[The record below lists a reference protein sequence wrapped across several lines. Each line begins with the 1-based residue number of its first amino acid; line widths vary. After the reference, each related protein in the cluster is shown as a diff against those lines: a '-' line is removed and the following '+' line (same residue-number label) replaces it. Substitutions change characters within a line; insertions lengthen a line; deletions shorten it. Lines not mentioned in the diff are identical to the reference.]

1 MTKQKRSSYRG
12 SRTCGGGT
20 HKNRRGGGSR
30 GGRGHA
36 GACKHHTFRAMQQG
50 WMYGKHGFHVP
61 PACVTY
67 VTSLNIGELDEIA
80 PYLVEAGAAEENNG
94 VITINLGALGFD
106 KLLGNGRVSK
116 KYVINVGTASAT
128 AKAKV
133 EEQGGQI
140 ISETETAEPIDS

>member
-1 MTKQKRSSYRG
+1 MTKDKRSAYRG

-36 GACKHHTFRAMQQG
+36 GACKHNTMRAMQQG
-50 WMYGKHGFHVP
+50 WMFGKHGFHRP
-61 PACVTY
+61 PAVRTF
-67 VTSLNIGELDEIA
+67 VNSLNIGELDEMA
-80 PYLVEAGAAEENNG
+80 PYLVEAGVAEDKNG
-94 VITINLGALGFD
+94 TITIDLGALGFD

-116 KYVINVGTASAT
+116 KYVINVGAASAT

-140 ISETETAEPIDS
+140 ISETETA

>member
-1 MTKQKRSSYRG
+1 MTKQKSHSYRG

-36 GACKHHTFRAMQQG
+36 GACKHNTMRAMKEG
-50 WMYGKHGFHVP
+50 WMFGKHGFHRP
-61 PACVTY
+61 PAVQTQ
-67 VTSLNIGELDEIA
+67 TNSLNIGELDELS
-80 PYLVEAGAAEENNG
+80 PFLLEAGAATEKDG
-94 VITINLGALGFD
+94 AVTINLEELGFD

-116 KYVINVGTASAT
+116 KYVISVGTASAS

-133 EEQGGQI
+133 EELGGQI
-140 ISETETAEPIDS
+140 ISKTETA

>member
-1 MTKQKRSSYRG
+1 MTKQKRQSYRG

-36 GACKHHTFRAMQQG
+36 GACKHNTMRAMKEG
-50 WMYGKHGFHVP
+50 WMYGKHGFHRPLAVR
-61 PACVTY
+61 TY
-67 VTSLNIGELDEIA
+67 VTSLNVGELDEIA
-80 PYLVEAGAAEENNG
+80 PFLVEAGVAEEKDG
-94 VITINLGALGFD
+94 AITINLEELGFD

-116 KYVINVGTASAT
+116 KYVINVGTASAS

-133 EEQGGQI
+133 EELGGQI
-140 ISETETAEPIDS
+140 ISETETA

>member
-1 MTKQKRSSYRG
+1 MTKEKNKSFRG

-36 GACKHHTFRAMQQG
+36 GACKHHTFRAMKEG
-50 WMYGKHGFHVP
+50 WMYGKHGFKRP
-61 PACVTY
+61 LVTQAD
-67 VTSLNIGELDEIA
+67 VSFINVGELDELA
-80 PYLVEAGAAEENNG
+80 TSLVARGYAEEKDG
-94 VITINLGALGFD
+94 QISINLDELGID
-106 KLLGNGRVSK
+106 KLLGTGRVAR
-116 KYVINVGTASAT
+116 KYLITVGTVSAT

-140 ISETETAEPIDS
+140 ISETETSA

>member
-1 MTKQKRSSYRG
+1 MTKQKTHSYRG

-50 WMYGKHGFHVP
+50 WMYGKHGFHRP
-61 PACVTY
+61 PACRTY
-67 VTSLNIGELDEIA
+67 VSALNVGELDELS
-80 PYLVEAGAAEENNG
+80 PYLLEAGAATEANG
-94 VITINLGALGFD
+94 TVTINLEELGFD

-116 KYVINVGTASAT
+116 KYVISVGVASAS

-133 EEQGGQI
+133 EELGGQI
-140 ISETETAEPIDS
+140 ISKTETA

>member
-1 MTKQKRSSYRG
+1 MTKQKNKSFRG

-36 GACKHHTFRAMQQG
+36 GACKHHTFRAMKEG
-50 WMYGKHGFHVP
+50 WMYGKHGFKRP
-61 PACVTY
+61 LVTQTE
-67 VTSLNIGELDEIA
+67 VSFINVGELDELA
-80 PYLVEAGAAEENNG
+80 PGMVKRGYAEQAGDRVA
-94 VITINLGALGFD
+94 INLKELGVD
-106 KLLGNGRVSK
+106 KLLGTGRVSG
-116 KYVINVGTASAT
+116 KYVITVGTVSAT

-140 ISETETAEPIDS
+140 ISETETSA

>member
-1 MTKQKRSSYRG
+1 MSKEKNKSFRG

-36 GACKHHTFRAMQQG
+36 GACKHHTLRAMKEG
-50 WMYGKHGFHVP
+50 WMYGKHGFTR
-61 PACVTY
+61 PAVTQTP
-67 VTSLNIGELDEIA
+67 VSFINIGELDELAEFLVANKLAEDQNGAIA
-80 PYLVEAGAAEENNG
+80 
-94 VITINLGALGFD
+94 INLDELGVD

-116 KYVINVGTASAT
+116 KYLITVGNASAV

-133 EEQGGQI
+133 QEQGGQI
-140 ISETETAEPIDS
+140 ITESETA

>member
-1 MTKQKRSSYRG
+1 MAKQKNKSFRG

-36 GACKHHTFRAMQQG
+36 GACKHHTFRAMQEG
-50 WMYGKHGFHVP
+50 WMYGKHGFKRP
-61 PACVTY
+61 LVTQ
-67 VTSLNIGELDEIA
+67 TDG
-80 PYLVEAGAAEENNG
+80 LVERGYAEEKDG
-94 VITINLGALGFD
+94 GIMINLEQLGID
-106 KLLGNGRVSK
+106 KLLGSGKVSRK
-116 KYVINVGTASAT
+116 FVITVGTVSAT

-140 ISETETAEPIDS
+140 ISETETSA

>member
-1 MTKQKRSSYRG
+1 MTKQKTHSYRG

-36 GACKHHTFRAMQQG
+36 GACKHHTMRAMQQG
-50 WMYGKHGFHVP
+50 WMFGKHGFHQP
-61 PACVTY
+61 PACRTY
-67 VTSLNIGELDEIA
+67 VNSLNVGELDEMA
-80 PYLVEAGAAEENNG
+80 LYLIEAGAATEKNG
-94 VITINLGALGFD
+94 AININLGELGFD

-116 KYVINVGTASAT
+116 KYVINVGTASAS

-133 EEQGGQI
+133 EELGGQI
-140 ISETETAEPIDS
+140 ISKTETT

>member
-1 MTKQKRSSYRG
+1 MTKQMNKSFRG

-36 GACKHHTFRAMQQG
+36 GACKHHTFRAMKEG
-50 WMYGKHGFHVP
+50 WMYGKHGFKRP
-61 PACVTY
+61 LVTQTD
-67 VTSLNIGELDEIA
+67 VSFINVGELDELA
-80 PYLVEAGAAEENNG
+80 PNLIERGYADEKDGQ
-94 VITINLGALGFD
+94 ISINLEKLGID
-106 KLLGNGRVSK
+106 KLLGTGRVAR
-116 KYVINVGTASAT
+116 KYLITVGTASAT

-140 ISETETAEPIDS
+140 ISETETSA

>member
-1 MTKQKRSSYRG
+1 MTKQKTHSYRG

-36 GACKHHTFRAMQQG
+36 GACKHNTMRAMKEG
-50 WMYGKHGFHVP
+50 WMYGKHGFHRP
-61 PACVTY
+61 PACRTY
-67 VTSLNIGELDEIA
+67 VSSLNVGELDELSL
-80 PYLVEAGAAEENNG
+80 YLLEAGAATEENG
-94 VITINLGALGFD
+94 VVNVDLGELGFD

-116 KYVINVGTASAT
+116 KYVISVGTASAS

-133 EEQGGQI
+133 EELGGQI
-140 ISETETAEPIDS
+140 ISKTETA

>member
-1 MTKQKRSSYRG
+1 MTKQKTHSYRG

-36 GACKHHTFRAMQQG
+36 GACKHHAMRAMQQG
-50 WMYGKHGFHVP
+50 WMYGKHGFHRP
-61 PACVTY
+61 PACRTY
-67 VTSLNIGELDEIA
+67 VSSLNVGELDELSQ
-80 PYLVEAGAAEENNG
+80 YLLETGAATEKDG
-94 VITINLGALGFD
+94 AVSIDLGELGFD

-116 KYVINVGTASAT
+116 KYVISVGTASAS

-133 EEQGGQI
+133 EELGGQI
-140 ISETETAEPIDS
+140 ISKTETA

>member
-1 MTKQKRSSYRG
+1 MSKKKNKSYRG

-36 GACKHHTFRAMQQG
+36 GACKHHTFRAMKEG
-50 WMYGKHGFHVP
+50 WMFGKHGFTRP
-61 PACVTY
+61 SATQTPVTFI
-67 VTSLNIGELDEIA
+67 NIGELDELA
-80 PYLVEAGAAEENNG
+80 LYLVENKFAEDKNGAIA
-94 VITINLGALGFD
+94 INLDEFGIE
-106 KLLGNGRVSK
+106 KLLGNGQVSR
-116 KYVINVGTASAT
+116 KYVITVGIASAT

-140 ISETETAEPIDS
+140 ITESETA